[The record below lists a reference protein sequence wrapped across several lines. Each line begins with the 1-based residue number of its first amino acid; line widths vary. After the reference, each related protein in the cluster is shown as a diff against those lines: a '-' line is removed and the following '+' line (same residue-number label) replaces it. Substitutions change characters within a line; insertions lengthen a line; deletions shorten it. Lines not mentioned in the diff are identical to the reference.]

1 MIMRKV
7 LLFLFVVI
15 VFGSC
20 SDTDELFEQ
29 KHMKSSIEV
38 VSGKA
43 SNSELSASL
52 EGDVIINADSLLL
65 ETGMERSMIM
75 TRATS
80 PVYTWTTDVKVSI
93 MKNVKVVFGPKY
105 KSYLYPAVY
114 ICNFYTITTV
124 TNKNPNRIYFSVNDD
139 DCGFK
144 PTATS
149 QDDIV
154 RGTRAYDNGDGTYTL
169 KTVCYKIL
177 SNLEGVAPAGSG
189 YIPCDPYKALLKYKY
204 FDMPTEMNI
213 Q

>member
-80 PVYTWTTDVKVSI
+80 PVYTWTTDVKVS
-93 MKNVKVVFGPKY
+93 
-105 KSYLYPAVY
+105 
-114 ICNFYTITTV
+114 V
-124 TNKNPNRIYFSVNDD
+124 TKKCKGYFW
-139 DCGFK
+139 
-144 PTATS
+144 T
-149 QDDIV
+149 
-154 RGTRAYDNGDGTYTL
+154 
-169 KTVCYKIL
+169 
-177 SNLEGVAPAGSG
+177 
-189 YIPCDPYKALLKYKY
+189 
-204 FDMPTEMNI
+204 
-213 Q
+213 